1 MDLSELRILDLT
13 RLLPGPYA
21 TQLLAD
27 LGAEVIKIEDP
38 NLGDYAR
45 DLPPFT
51 EAGVGAVYD
60 AVNRG
65 KRSVAIDL
73 KTEEGREVCLELLDD
88 ADVIFE
94 GFRPGVAARLGVDHE
109 SVREQQPDIIYCSLS
124 GFGQTGPMAD
134 TVGHDLTY
142 EGLSGILDLTRDDEN
157 ARPQIPG
164 FPMADMAGGLF
175 AAFSILGA
183 LLSREWGSGSGE
195 RPGGGEYLDIS
206 LSEVLASFGQVHVPQ
221 ALGDDPPRPG
231 ETEFTGG
238 FPWYEVYETADGG
251 YVTLAALE
259 PQFWRAF
266 CEAVGRDDL
275 IGLHGTEDEAELDAL
290 RIELEEL
297 FAGRSRDEWL
307 EHLEGVEATVGPVLA
322 YDEMLDHPQFEA
334 RGFLLG
340 GEGGKQGAPRVGFP
354 ALVNGSRPT
363 VSGHSPQLGEHTVE
377 VLSARGF
384 EEERIDE
391 LAADG
396 VLGVSGVDR

>member
-1 MDLSELRILDLT
+1 MDLSELTILDLT

-21 TQLLAD
+21 TQLMAD
-27 LGAEVIKIEDP
+27 LGAEVIKVEDP

-51 EAGVGAVYD
+51 EDGVGAVYD

-73 KTEEGREVCLELLDD
+73 KADAGRDVFLELLGD
-88 ADVIFE
+88 ADVVFE

-109 SVREQQPDIIYCSLS
+109 SVREHQSDIIYCSLS
-124 GFGQTGPMAD
+124 GFGQTGPISD

-142 EGLSGILDLTRDDEN
+142 EGLSGLLDLTRNDEH

-183 LLSREWGSGSGE
+183 LLTRDDDS
-195 RPGGGEYLDIS
+195 GGEYIDVS
-206 LSEVLASFGQVHVPQ
+206 LTEVLASFGQVHVPQ

-238 FPWYEVYETADGG
+238 FPWYDVYETADGK

-266 CEAVGRDDL
+266 CEAVGREEL
-275 IGLHGTEDEAELDAL
+275 ISLHGTEDESELEAL
-290 RIELEEL
+290 RVELEAL
-297 FAGRSRDEWL
+297 FAERSRDEWL
-307 EHLEGVEATVGPVLA
+307 QHVEDVESTVGPVLS
-322 YDEMLDHPQFEA
+322 YEELLDHPQFDA
-334 RGFLLG
+334 RGFLLD
-340 GEGGKQGAPRVGFP
+340 GEDGKRGAPRVGFP
-354 ALVNGSRPT
+354 ALVDGSRPT
-363 VSGHSPQLGEHTVE
+363 VSGHSPRLGEHTVE
-377 VLSARGF
+377 VLSEKGID
-384 EEERIDE
+384 EERIDE

-396 VLGVSGVDR
+396 VLGVSAAER